1 MVVKKLR
8 LESEFREDRAMG
20 SVFKIKVNSGEENK
34 DKRFELLMNS
44 GLSIICLKN
53 EEYVIPERGVGL
65 LEKEKVKFEIV
76 EGNSNNAPKIK
87 N

>member
-1 MVVKKLR
+1 MI
-8 LESEFREDRAMG
+8 G

-34 DKRFELLMNS
+34 DKGFELLMNS

-53 EEYVIPERGVGL
+53 EEYVIPEKGVGL

-76 EGNSNNAPKIK
+76 GGDSNNASKIK